1 MDLRYLTDDLAVIG
15 QITSDDIPAIVE
27 EGFKAVVCNRPDSEA
42 GAVSHETVQSAALKA
57 GLEFRYIPVTSG
69 AITGDNVTDMGEAL
83 KLLPK
88 PVLAYCRS
96 GARCT
101 NLYALTKQAGY

>member
-1 MDLRYLTDDLAVIG
+1 MDLRYLNDELAVAG
-15 QITSDDIPAIVE
+15 QISIEDVWAIAS
-27 EGFKAVVCNRPDSEA
+27 EGFKSIVCNRPDSEA
-42 GAVSHETVQSAALKA
+42 GAVAHEDVQSAALKA
-57 GLEFRYIPVTSG
+57 GLQFRYIPVVSG
-69 AITGDNVTDMGEAL
+69 SITQDNVTEMGEAL

-101 NLYALTKQAGY
+101 NLFALTKQVGY